1 MLRLAETVGVSEPVF
16 APVLAAH
23 GRLGAPPGGAGPRWL
38 CSAEFGRPGPL
49 EASGC
54 SEAAPSSTSAPL
66 QLIPPLS
73 PPPNWRNPDRLRE
86 VGGASRGTAP
96 PRRCAS
102 GILARCGRGAAGQ
115 FGANHLPPAKWKTSP
130 AAIFLFFQF
139 CQWSQRPNL
148 QTPVV
153 TYWKVVGTLIFLG

>member
-1 MLRLAETVGVSEPVF
+1 MHLSSQRARPTRCASGRRRPALAVLGGIR
-16 APVLAAH
+16 AP
-23 GRLGAPPGGAGPRWL
+23 RPPGGERLLRSCSIQHFCTSPADPATPPR
-38 CSAEFGRPGPL
+38 
-49 EASGC
+49 
-54 SEAAPSSTSAPL
+54 
-66 QLIPPLS
+66 
-73 PPPNWRNPDRLRE
+73 PNWRNPDRLRE
-86 VGGASRGTAP
+86 VGGGGASRGTAP

-115 FGANHLPPAKWKTSP
+115 FGANHLPPAKWKTSL